1 MRSFRQFWRRSAP
14 ALWLLVL
21 GCAGSI
27 PVRAQAQPP
36 APIEDRSVEQNKKG
50 RGGPGHQLAHESR
63 EAAGEEQDEME
74 EFKQSAS
81 VQAISRL
88 TGLNTRQSYWL
99 SIILNFAVIAGVIV
113 WAGRKYLPGIFR
125 DRTAAI
131 QKAMR
136 EAQEASAEA
145 RRKLGEIEARL
156 QKIDVE
162 IAAMRAAAEK
172 EGAAEEAG
180 IQAAAQQDARK
191 IVASAEQEIAAA
203 AKAARRQLT
212 AHAAELAVGLAEKQ
226 IRVDPATDQVLVRNF
241 AGQLG
246 SANENSGKDGN

>member
-1 MRSFRQFWRRSAP
+1 MSSSRQFWRRSAL
-14 ALWLLVL
+14 ALFLL
-21 GCAGSI
+21 GCAGFI
-27 PVRAQAQPP
+27 PVRAQVQPP
-36 APIEDRSVEQNKKG
+36 APVEDQSVDQNKK
-50 RGGPGHQLAHESR
+50 RSAGPGHQLAHESR
-63 EAAGEEQDEME
+63 EAAGEEQDEMA
-74 EFKQSAS
+74 EFKHSTS

-88 TGLNTRQSYWL
+88 TGLNTQQSYWL
-99 SIILNFAVIAGVIV
+99 CLVLNFAAIAGVII

-145 RRKLGEIEARL
+145 RRKLAEIEARL

-162 IAAMRAAAEK
+162 IASMRGAAER
-172 EGAAEEAG
+172 EGAAEEAR
-180 IQAAAQQDARK
+180 IQAAAQEEARK

-212 AHAAELAVGLAEKQ
+212 AHAADLAVRLAQKQ
-226 IRVDPATDQVLVRNF
+226 IHVDPATDQVLVRNF

-246 SANENSGKDGN
+246 AANQNSGKDGN

>member
-1 MRSFRQFWRRSAP
+1 MGSWKQFWRISAL
-14 ALWLLVL
+14 ALWL
-21 GCAGSI
+21 GCAGLI
-27 PVRAQAQPP
+27 PLRAQVEAP
-36 APIEDRSVEQNKKG
+36 APVQDQSVDQNK
-50 RGGPGHQLAHESR
+50 RRSAGPAHQLAHESR

-74 EFKQSAS
+74 EFKHSTS

-99 SIILNFAVIAGVIV
+99 SIVVNFAVIAGVII

-131 QKAMR
+131 QRAMR

-145 RRKLGEIEARL
+145 RRKLDEIEARL

-162 IAAMRAAAEK
+162 IATMRAAAEK
-172 EGAAEEAG
+172 EGKAEEAR

-203 AKAARRQLT
+203 GKAARRQLT
-212 AHAAELAVGLAEKQ
+212 AHAADLAVRLAEKQ
-226 IRVDPATDQVLVRNF
+226 IRVDSATDQVLVRNF

-246 SANENSGKDGN
+246 SANQNSGKDGD

>member
-1 MRSFRQFWRRSAP
+1 MNSFGQFWRRSAL
-14 ALWLLVL
+14 ALLLV
-21 GCAGSI
+21 GCAGFI
-27 PVRAQAQPP
+27 PVRAQVESP
-36 APIEDRSVEQNKKG
+36 APVQDRSGEQNKQ
-50 RGGPGHQLAHESR
+50 RAGGPGHQLAHESR
-63 EAAGEEQDEME
+63 EAAGEEHDEME
-74 EFKQSAS
+74 EFKHSAS

-99 SIILNFAVIAGVIV
+99 SVILNFAVIAGVIV

-136 EAQEASAEA
+136 EAQQASAEA
-145 RRKLGEIEARL
+145 RRKLAEIEARL
-156 QKIDVE
+156 EKIDVE
-162 IAAMRAAAEK
+162 IASMRAAAEK

-212 AHAAELAVGLAEKQ
+212 AHAADLAVALAEKQ
-226 IRVDPATDQVLVRNF
+226 IRVDSATDQVLVRNF

-246 SANENSGKDGN
+246 SAKENSGKDGN